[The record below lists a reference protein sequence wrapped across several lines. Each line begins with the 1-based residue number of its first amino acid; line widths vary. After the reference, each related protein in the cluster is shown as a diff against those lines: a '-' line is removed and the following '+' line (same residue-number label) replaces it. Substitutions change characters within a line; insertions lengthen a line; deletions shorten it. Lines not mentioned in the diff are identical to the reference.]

1 MADYTS
7 ALIFDLSLINLPLVI
22 LKDKALLESTLS
34 VRVMPRHKAQEQR
47 RLSLGHLCF
56 GR

>member
-7 ALIFDLSLINLPLVI
+7 ALIFNRSLITLSVII

-34 VRVMPRHKAQEQR
+34 VRVMPRQAAQGR
-47 RLSLGHLCF
+47 HTLFLGQFCF
-56 GR
+56 GC